1 MCLSVCTSQ
10 ADIVLKWVDKS
21 SWYFAWRLFSIYPST
36 FPSLFVLLF
45 FSSFVCPALICHIFS
60 LPLHFP
66 PILFHFLPRLY
77 LPIFCTFFLPF
88 VASFPFLEC
97 SEYGTLPVL
106 QWLGIV
112 VTFSGGWAS
121 GLQFVFFWD
130 TVNNLKCVSVGHN
143 SS

>member
-1 MCLSVCTSQ
+1 MCLPVCPSQ

-21 SWYFAWRLFSIYPST
+21 RWYFAWRLFFDLSFYLPLLIRP
-36 FPSLFVLLF
+36 FV

-60 LPLHFP
+60 LLLHFP
-66 PILFHFLPRLY
+66 PILFHFLPHLY